1 MTKSEVVN
9 IIAKERLVEEIVSN
23 IAKTNSDILNDLS
36 QNIYIDLLLK
46 DEEKI
51 VNLYET
57 NQLRFFIVKMAK
69 NNLFSKNSPFYKTFK
84 KNANL
89 TVDIDD
95 FKDKL

>member
-1 MTKSEVVN
+1 MTKNEVVN
-9 IIAKERLVEEIVSN
+9 IIAKERMVEEIVSN

-46 DEEKI
+46 DDEKI

-89 TVDIDD
+89 TIDIDD
-95 FKDKL
+95 IKDKI

>member
-1 MTKSEVVN
+1 MVN

>member
-57 NQLRFFIVKMAK
+57 KQLRFFIVKMAK

-84 KNANL
+84 KCYRS
-89 TVDIDD
+89 
-95 FKDKL
+95 

>member
-1 MTKSEVVN
+1 MVN

-23 IAKTNSDILNDLS
+23 IAKANSDILNDLS

-95 FKDKL
+95 LKDKL

>member
-1 MTKSEVVN
+1 MVN
-9 IIAKERLVEEIVSN
+9 IIAKERMVEQICSN

-36 QNIYIDLLLK
+36 QNIYIDLLMK
-46 DEEKI
+46 DDEKI

-89 TVDIDD
+89 TVDIDN

>member
-1 MTKSEVVN
+1 MTKNEVIS
-9 IIAKERLVEEIVSN
+9 IIAKEKVVEQIVSN

-36 QNIYIDLLLK
+36 QNIYIDLLMK
-46 DEEKI
+46 DDEKI

-89 TVDIDD
+89 TIDIDD
-95 FKDKL
+95 IKDKI

>member
-89 TVDIDD
+89 TVDIND

>member
-57 NQLRFFIVKMAK
+57 NQLRFFIIKMAK

>member
-1 MTKSEVVN
+1 MISV
-9 IIAKERLVEEIVSN
+9 IAKERMVEQICSN

-36 QNIYIDLLLK
+36 QNIYIDLLMK
-46 DEEKI
+46 DDEKI
-51 VNLYET
+51 VNLYES

-95 FKDKL
+95 LKDKL

>member
-1 MTKSEVVN
+1 MTKNEVVN
-9 IIAKERLVEEIVSN
+9 IIAKEKVVEQIVSN

-36 QNIYIDLLLK
+36 QNIYIDLLMK
-46 DEEKI
+46 DDEKI

-95 FKDKL
+95 LKDKL

>member
-1 MTKSEVVN
+1 MTKSE
-9 IIAKERLVEEIVSN
+9 IIETIAKERLVEQIVSN
-23 IAKTNSDILNDLS
+23 IAKTNGDILNDLS
-36 QNIYIDLLLK
+36 QNIYIDLLMK
-46 DEEKI
+46 DDEKI
-51 VNLYET
+51 VNLYES

-89 TVDIDD
+89 TVDIDN

>member
-1 MTKSEVVN
+1 MTKSE
-9 IIAKERLVEEIVSN
+9 IIGRLAKEKMVETIVSN

-36 QNIYIDLLLK
+36 QNIYIDLLMK

-95 FKDKL
+95 LKDKL

>member
-1 MTKSEVVN
+1 MTKSE
-9 IIAKERLVEEIVSN
+9 IIGRLAKEKMVETIVSN
-23 IAKTNSDILNDLS
+23 IAKANSDILNDLS
-36 QNIYIDLLLK
+36 QNIYIDLLMK

-95 FKDKL
+95 LKDKL

>member
-1 MTKSEVVN
+1 MTKNEVVN
-9 IIAKERLVEEIVSN
+9 IIAKERMVEQICSN

-89 TVDIDD
+89 TVDIDN

>member
-1 MTKSEVVN
+1 MTKNEVVN
-9 IIAKERLVEEIVSN
+9 IIAKERMVEQICSN

-36 QNIYIDLLLK
+36 QNIYIDLLMK
-46 DEEKI
+46 DDEKI

-89 TVDIDD
+89 IVDIDD
-95 FKDKL
+95 LKDKL

>member
-1 MTKSEVVN
+1 MVN
-9 IIAKERLVEEIVSN
+9 IIAKEKVVEQIVSN

-36 QNIYIDLLLK
+36 QNIYIDLLMK
-46 DEEKI
+46 DDEKI

-95 FKDKL
+95 LKDKL

>member
-23 IAKTNSDILNDLS
+23 IAKTNSDILNDFS

>member
-1 MTKSEVVN
+1 MVN
-9 IIAKERLVEEIVSN
+9 IIAKERMVEQICSN

-89 TVDIDD
+89 TVDIDN

>member
-1 MTKSEVVN
+1 MTKNE
-9 IIAKERLVEEIVSN
+9 IIGRLAKEKMVETIVSN

-89 TVDIDD
+89 TVDIDN

>member
-1 MTKSEVVN
+1 MTKNEVVS
-9 IIAKERLVEEIVSN
+9 IIAKEKVVEQIVSN
-23 IAKTNSDILNDLS
+23 IAKANSDILNDLS
-36 QNIYIDLLLK
+36 QNIYIDLLMK
-46 DEEKI
+46 DDEKI

-89 TVDIDD
+89 TIDIDD
-95 FKDKL
+95 IKDKI

>member
-1 MTKSEVVN
+1 MTKNEV
-9 IIAKERLVEEIVSN
+9 IGKLAKERIVEQIVSN

-36 QNIYIDLLLK
+36 QNIYIDLLMK
-46 DEEKI
+46 DDEKI

>member
-1 MTKSEVVN
+1 MTKSE
-9 IIAKERLVEEIVSN
+9 IIGRLAKEKMVETIVSN

-36 QNIYIDLLLK
+36 QNIYIDLLMK

-89 TVDIDD
+89 TVDIDN